1 MAMSRISNVKNTLSK
16 CLVLLFSIAAASCF
30 VWKASQRNK
39 GPAADAGKSIRAAD
53 EQKPMVT
60 DEEVRA
66 ARETMLRSSKSGIIM
81 SEEDTRKMLEEQ
93 LEQRGNPAPQAED
106 LAPSSKVMRIVSPE
120 EIKEVQKKNL
130 LPSQPPEAEQSIPKE
145 SR

>member
-1 MAMSRISNVKNTLSK
+1 
-16 CLVLLFSIAAASCF
+16 
-30 VWKASQRNK
+30 
-39 GPAADAGKSIRAAD
+39 
-53 EQKPMVT
+53 
-60 DEEVRA
+60 
-66 ARETMLRSSKSGIIM
+66 M